1 MGRKGIF
8 KRIQTVTKR
17 RKESR
22 GRGEVTYA
30 AKKEPQE
37 LTKIKGDGRDD
48 VYGPWGGWGQP
59 LIKGFWTF
67 RDAICLKDKNYF
79 Y

>member
-1 MGRKGIF
+1 MGRKGFF

-17 RKESR
+17 RKESQA

-37 LTKIKGDGRDD
+37 LTKIKGDGRDA
-48 VYGPWGGWGQP
+48 VYGVARGDP
-59 LIKGFWTF
+59 
-67 RDAICLKDKNYF
+67 
-79 Y
+79 

>member
-1 MGRKGIF
+1 M
-8 KRIQTVTKR
+8 VTKR

-37 LTKIKGDGRDD
+37 LTKIKGDGQDCLRGDE
-48 VYGPWGGWGQP
+48 GP
-59 LIKGFWTF
+59 
-67 RDAICLKDKNYF
+67 
-79 Y
+79 